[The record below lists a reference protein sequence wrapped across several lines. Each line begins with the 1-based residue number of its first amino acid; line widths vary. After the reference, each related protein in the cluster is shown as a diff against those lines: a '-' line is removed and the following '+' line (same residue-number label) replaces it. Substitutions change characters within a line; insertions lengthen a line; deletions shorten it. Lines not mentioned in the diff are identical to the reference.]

1 MATPARA
8 YVLPAPLGGCAEPAR
23 RLKQAVVRSAQ
34 PNPVILLILV
44 LPSLVMKNSPVRKKG
59 PRITPHPYMCS
70 PRKNSLRWPDEVVK
84 SPPASFGGACRA
96 MSSAS
101 DQPGHVTQL
110 LERWGGGD
118 PSALDELTPLVLSE
132 LRQLAA
138 AYLRR
143 ERPGHTLQATALVNE
158 AYLRLVGQ
166 KQGRWQGRKHFYGIA
181 ARLMRQVL
189 VEHARRHGAEKR
201 GGGREAVTLGHA
213 DEVVGSPEVDVL
225 AVHEALERLA
235 AFDEQHARVVELRFF
250 CGLSI
255 EEAAEALGVGHATV
269 EREWALA
276 RAWLRK
282 ELR

>member
-1 MATPARA
+1 
-8 YVLPAPLGGCAEPAR
+8 
-23 RLKQAVVRSAQ
+23 
-34 PNPVILLILV
+34 
-44 LPSLVMKNSPVRKKG
+44 
-59 PRITPHPYMCS
+59 
-70 PRKNSLRWPDEVVK
+70 
-84 SPPASFGGACRA
+84 

-118 PSALDELTPLVLSE
+118 PSALDELTPLVLGE

-166 KQGRWQGRKHFYGIA
+166 KQGRWQGRRHFYGIA
-181 ARLMRQVL
+181 ARLMRHVL
-189 VEHARRHGAEKR
+189 VEYARKHGAEKR
-201 GGGREAVTLGHA
+201 GGGREAVSLGHA
-213 DEVVGSPEVDVL
+213 AKVVGSVEVDVL

-235 AFDEQHARVVELRFF
+235 AFDEQQARVVELRFF

-255 EEAAEALGVGHATV
+255 EEAAEALGIGHATV

>member
-1 MATPARA
+1 MEGGGVTRLLLEWGAGDRA
-8 YVLPAPLGGCAEPAR
+8 ALDRLVPLVFDELR
-23 RLKQAVVRSAQ
+23 RLAQ
-34 PNPVILLILV
+34 
-44 LPSLVMKNSPVRKKG
+44 S
-59 PRITPHPYMCS
+59 
-70 PRKNSLRWPDEVVK
+70 
-84 SPPASFGGACRA
+84 
-96 MSSAS
+96 
-101 DQPGHVTQL
+101 
-110 LERWGGGD
+110 
-118 PSALDELTPLVLSE
+118 
-132 LRQLAA
+132 
-138 AYLRR
+138 YLRR
-143 ERPGHTLQATALVNE
+143 ERADHTLQPTALVNE

>member
-1 MATPARA
+1 
-8 YVLPAPLGGCAEPAR
+8 
-23 RLKQAVVRSAQ
+23 
-34 PNPVILLILV
+34 
-44 LPSLVMKNSPVRKKG
+44 
-59 PRITPHPYMCS
+59 MCG
-70 PRKNSLRWPDEVVK
+70 PRKNSLRPPDEVVK
-84 SPPASFGGACRA
+84 FAARLFRGRPSR

-118 PSALDELTPLVLSE
+118 RSALDELTPLVLGE
-132 LRQLAA
+132 LHQVAD

-189 VEHARRHGAEKR
+189 VEHARKHGAEKR
-201 GGGREAVTLGHA
+201 GGGREAVSLGHA

-235 AFDEQHARVVELRFF
+235 AFDEQQARIVELRFF